1 MSSTRNGNAFEER
14 NASTFNLIQKCE
26 KRLKKKKIWQKHFFP
41 PLKVDFFKKA
51 LQTGTGIKLDPHTF
65 S

>member
-26 KRLKKKKIWQKHFFP
+26 KRFKKKKSGKNISFHPSK
-41 PLKVDFFKKA
+41 
-51 LQTGTGIKLDPHTF
+51 
-65 S
+65 

>member
-26 KRLKKKKIWQKHFFP
+26 KRFKKKKNLAKTFLSTPQSRFF
-41 PLKVDFFKKA
+41 
-51 LQTGTGIKLDPHTF
+51 
-65 S
+65 